1 MIQNNNIELNIRQKN
16 GVGITYGIDAKL
28 DELFKQDIKL
38 NASAWNS
45 IMEIVKN
52 DNATTEKQYS
62 GGDTDINNGKHF
74 IVTQNT
80 YQITKKAWD
89 AIVAKV
95 SNLLNLTP
103 PSEEGGQAQITEEPE
118 TPENAVKSLI
128 GETAFDNLNDNF
140 KTEVLKKYST
150 ITDYAQNNNIEISDA
165 EMARRLNNYITA
177 LKAHEQ
183 ELRMG
188 EYQLNLLSTEENE
201 GQAGLDNCPEIIL
214 DEGIKTGK
222 AGSDKEYYQAF
233 LDRGEGYVQ
242 LYDTNGD
249 GVVTQEEFLSL
260 EEQDGG
266 AVEET
271 EESKE
276 AFKLIAGDDE
286 KITLEEYLSN
296 LKSQL
301 GRDLKEDEISR
312 NTNEFNIIAGT
323 DNEMTYEEYMSSEK
337 AIAENYFNII
347 AGDKEITAE
356 EMGTHLAAV
365 SRLYDGDE
373 KTTGEDI
380 TFKEWYGAQLVG
392 IDDNVTNTYNTWREK
407 FVGYFDKHLK

>member
-1 MIQNNNIELNIRQKN
+1 MCNKCGTNYSTNIYLRQEKKANQLMWQSIGVSLLNNGIGLLLNGLGN
-16 GVGITYGIDAKL
+16 
-28 DELFKQDIKL
+28 
-38 NASAWNS
+38 
-45 IMEIVKN
+45 
-52 DNATTEKQYS
+52 
-62 GGDTDINNGKHF
+62 INNSYDNTN
-74 IVTQNT
+74 VT
-80 YQITKKAWD
+80 
-89 AIVAKV
+89 
-95 SNLLNLTP
+95 
-103 PSEEGGQAQITEEPE
+103 
-118 TPENAVKSLI
+118 
-128 GETAFDNLNDNF
+128 
-140 KTEVLKKYST
+140 KTENDDLKEEEQTKEEISKKVIDILGEGYFNGLPEDMKEDILKKYST
-150 ITDYAQNNNIEISDA
+150 ITTYAKNNNIEISDA

-249 GVVTQEEFLSL
+249 GVITQEEFLSL

-296 LKSQL
+296 FKSQL
-301 GRDLKEDEISR
+301 GRDLEEDETSR
-312 NTNEFNIIAGT
+312 KTNEFNIIAGT

-347 AGDKEITAE
+347 AGEDKKITAE

-365 SRLYDGDE
+365 SRLYDGDV
-373 KTTGEDI
+373 KSTGEDI

-392 IDDNVTNTYNTWREK
+392 IDDNVTNNYNFWREK
-407 FVGYFDKHLK
+407 FIGHFNQHLK